1 VHDGVWGATHK
12 FGIADIEQV
21 ALRLG
26 GDATHRFDDLGSR
39 QLSTLAPTF
48 NGNSTNLYY
57 GVLDFRESLAT

>member
-1 VHDGVWGATHK
+1 MRK

-39 QLSTLAPTF
+39 RRSTLTPTF
-48 NGNSTNLYY
+48 NGNSASAAPALCWCAFT
-57 GVLDFRESLAT
+57 